1 MQAPQ
6 QAVNLLAVII
16 VTGGAGFI
24 GSSLVKALNDRG
36 RTDILVVDEMVDG
49 RKFRNLVD
57 CELIDL
63 IDKDDFRE
71 RLLWGEELGD
81 VDAVF
86 HQGACTN
93 TMEWDG
99 QYLLRTNYEYSKGL
113 LDFCEVRSIPLIY
126 ASSAAVYGAGPEFRE
141 DPNCE
146 SPLNM
151 YAYSKLLFDRYVRQ
165 RLDRVRSQVVGL
177 RYFNVYGVREQA
189 KDHMASV
196 AFKLDRQLRENSR
209 VTLFEGSDGY
219 RDGAQLRD
227 FVYVGDACNV
237 ILWFLDR
244 PKVSGIFNVGT
255 GRAQSF
261 NEVARAVISYHGR
274 GEIEY
279 VPIPAELRASYQSFT
294 QADLTALRGAGY
306 EAPFLA
312 VEEGV
317 PLTLKELHV

>member
-1 MQAPQ
+1 MRGAPP
-6 QAVNLLAVII
+6 AVNLLAVII

-24 GSSLVKALNDRG
+24 GSSLVKALNERG

-71 RLLWGEELGD
+71 QLLWGEELGD

-86 HQGACTN
+86 HEGACSN

-99 QYLLRTNYEYSKGL
+99 QFLLRTNYEYSKAL
-113 LDFCEVRSIPLIY
+113 LDFCEARAIPLIY

-141 DPNCE
+141 DPSCE

-151 YAYSKLLFDRYVRQ
+151 YAYSKLLFDRYVRR
-165 RLDRVRSQVVGL
+165 RLDRIRSQVVGL
-177 RYFNVYGVREQA
+177 RYFNVYGVRELA

-196 AFKLDRQLRENSR
+196 AFKLDRQLREGSR
-209 VTLFEGSDGY
+209 LSLFEGSEGYPDG
-219 RDGAQLRD
+219 GQLRD
-227 FVYVGDACNV
+227 FVYVGDVCNV
-237 ILWFLDR
+237 NLWFLES
-244 PKVSGIFNVGT
+244 PQVSGIFNVGT

-261 NEVARAVISYHGR
+261 NEVARAVIGYHGR

-279 VPIPAELRASYQSFT
+279 VPIPAELRDSYQSFT
-294 QADLTALRGAGY
+294 QADVTALRKAGY
-306 EAPFLA
+306 EAPFLS

-317 PLTLKELHV
+317 PLALKELEA

>member
-1 MQAPQ
+1 M
-6 QAVNLLAVII
+6 II

-36 RTDILVVDEMVDG
+36 RTDILVVDELMDG

-63 IDKDDFRE
+63 VDKDDFRE
-71 RLLWGEELGD
+71 RLLWGEEIGH

-86 HQGACTN
+86 HQGACSN

-99 QYLLRTNYEYSKGL
+99 QYLLRTNYEYSKAL
-113 LDFCEVRSIPLIY
+113 LDFCEVRGIPLIY

-141 DPNCE
+141 DPHCE

-151 YAYSKLLFDRYVRQ
+151 YAYSKLLFDQYVRRRSDQ
-165 RLDRVRSQVVGL
+165 SRSQVVGL

-189 KDHMASV
+189 KDEMASV
-196 AFKLDRQLRENSR
+196 AFKLNRQLGEGSR

-219 RDGAQLRD
+219 PDGGQLRD
-227 FVYVGDACNV
+227 FVYVGDVCNV
-237 ILWFLDR
+237 NLWLLEH
-244 PKVSGIFNVGT
+244 PQVNGVFNVGS

-261 NEVARAVISYHGR
+261 NEVARAVIGYHGR

-279 VPIPAELRASYQSFT
+279 VPIPAELRDSYQSFT
-294 QADLTALRGAGY
+294 QADLTALRRAGY

-317 PLTLKELHV
+317 PLTLKELNA